1 MTVSHAARVAPEK
14 ADLRPALPLCPL
26 PGISEMQMKDN
37 LKDVPD
43 QIEPEDIVLPFQPE
57 VRCYTNR
64 EGSITILA
72 IDMDGTDQYVAVPV
86 QAARPLAARLTAIA
100 DVAEALNAQEA
111 KERN

>member
-1 MTVSHAARVAPEK
+1 MFTHAARVAPEK
-14 ADLRPALPLCPL
+14 AVLRPALPMCSL

-43 QIEPEDIVLPFQPE
+43 QLEPEDIVLPFQPE

-72 IDMDGTDQYVAVPV
+72 IDMDGTERYVAVPM
-86 QAARPLAARLTAIA
+86 QAARPLAARLIAIA
-100 DVAEALNAQEA
+100 DVSDALDAQEV